1 MKFDRQ
7 LQPATE
13 TLWVVSYGGKKF
25 QVDSKMKN
33 NIYSHALH
41 IYSAYLVPVAN
52 HIAISQWKIIQFS
65 CNFVHS
71 SRFLIEWTS
80 RDQKWKSCIGQ
91 TPSST
96 EHISCSIL
104 MFFSVQNMW
113 IFSEQNVCV
122 VMLVSS
128 VRRYSLRGA
137 IRFVRRSFV
146 NEGFFSL
153 WRGNSATLVRIMP
166 YAAIQYASHEQWKHL
181 LNRTNDRYTL
191 FMFFKLKNKKKFII
205 STLSVCGII
214 T

>member
-1 MKFDRQ
+1 
-7 LQPATE
+7 
-13 TLWVVSYGGKKF
+13 
-25 QVDSKMKN
+25 
-33 NIYSHALH
+33 
-41 IYSAYLVPVAN
+41 
-52 HIAISQWKIIQFS
+52 
-65 CNFVHS
+65 
-71 SRFLIEWTS
+71 
-80 RDQKWKSCIGQ
+80 
-91 TPSST
+91 
-96 EHISCSIL
+96 
-104 MFFSVQNMW
+104 
-113 IFSEQNVCV
+113 
-122 VMLVSS
+122 MLVSS